1 MDFMS
6 LSTSSVRLSLSEDMR
21 ASLQRLISTTQTD
34 IDITRIIVFG
44 VTRDHAR
51 KIQLYIHQYRVGQ
64 EDV

>member
-34 IDITRIIVFG
+34 IDITKIIVFG
-44 VTRDHAR
+44 VTRDHTR

>member
-34 IDITRIIVFG
+34 IDIIIVFG

>member
-1 MDFMS
+1 MS

-34 IDITRIIVFG
+34 IDITKIIVFG
-44 VTRDHAR
+44 VTRDHTR
-51 KIQLYIHQYRVGQ
+51 KIQLYIHQYRVRQ